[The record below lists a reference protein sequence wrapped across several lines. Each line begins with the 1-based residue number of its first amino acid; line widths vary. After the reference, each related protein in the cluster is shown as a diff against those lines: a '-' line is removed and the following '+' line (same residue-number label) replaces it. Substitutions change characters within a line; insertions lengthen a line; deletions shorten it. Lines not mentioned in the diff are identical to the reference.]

1 MEHRVT
7 YRVYYEDTDSIGV
20 VYHANY
26 LKFMERGRS
35 EFVEATGRTIA
46 DWNTSGVTVVV
57 YSMNIK
63 FSKPARLGDRID
75 VVSAFSVNSDYRGTF
90 RQRVERGGDVLVS
103 AEVEVVC
110 LGSDMKLRE
119 LPPEIQKLAD

>member
-1 MEHRVT
+1 MRT
-7 YRVYYEDTDSIGV
+7 LYADTDRSQV

-26 LKFMERGRS
+26 LKFMERGRT

-46 DWNTSGVTVVV
+46 DWNTSGVIVVV
-57 YSMNIK
+57 YTMNLK
-63 FSKPARLGDRID
+63 FSKPAKLGDRID
-75 VVSAFSVNSDYRGTF
+75 VVSSFRVNSDYRGTF
-90 RQRVERGGDVLVS
+90 SQRVERGGEVLVS

-119 LPPEIQKLAD
+119 LPPEILKLAD